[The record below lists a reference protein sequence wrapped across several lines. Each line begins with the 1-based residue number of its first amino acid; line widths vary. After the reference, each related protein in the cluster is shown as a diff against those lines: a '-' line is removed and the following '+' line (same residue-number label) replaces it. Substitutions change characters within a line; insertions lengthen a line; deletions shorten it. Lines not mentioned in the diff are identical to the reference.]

1 MIALLPLN
9 TLITVIALLYAAIV
23 SILIAALSKDSSSWV
38 DNLSLAFRG
47 GALLNVVLLA
57 LLYFGWRKLWA
68 WIPKLNQWVFPDL
81 NGNWD
86 VAIHWIWADKKG
98 TASGRAQIRQNLL
111 TLSMELETDN
121 SDSETLLARPKRH
134 PESGRPLL
142 YYIYRNTPKQ
152 KSINSGPPHDGAA
165 LLKIDLQDTRAL
177 SGNYFTDRETKG
189 HFEMRKKG
197 P

>member
-9 TLITVIALLYAAIV
+9 TIITAIALIYAAIV
-23 SILIAALSKDSSSWV
+23 SILIAILSKDASSWS
-38 DNLSLAFRG
+38 DNLSFALKG

-57 LLYFGWRKLWA
+57 ILYFGWRKIWA
-68 WIPKLNQWVFPDL
+68 LVPKLNQWVFPDL

-86 VAIHWIWADKKG
+86 VSIHWVWTSKKG
-98 TASGRAQIRQNLL
+98 TATGRAQIKQNLL

-134 PESGRPLL
+134 PESGRPLI

-152 KSINSGPPHDGAA
+152 KSVDSGPPHDGAA
-165 LLKIDLQDTRAL
+165 LLKIDLKNSRIL

-189 HFEMRKKG
+189 HFEMQRRG
-197 P
+197 S